1 MISSKD
7 ILTILVAKL
16 RKELKDTPI
25 ECRDVKE
32 GYRRGSIHIYFENL
46 KASDYMKKFRETTL
60 NVRIIYHPKRDDN
73 IEEILTM
80 QENLIQIF
88 SDNPVIEL
96 LDGLVTEVLEVDSTE
111 SDGDLL
117 FNFDLYVFEEYE
129 EKVSEMMENLY
140 IGGIEEYVNN

>member
-7 ILTILVAKL
+7 ILTVLVARL
-16 RKELKDTPI
+16 RKELRDIPI

-60 NVRIIYHPKRDDN
+60 NVRIIYHPKKDDDV
-73 IEEILTM
+73 EEILTI
-80 QENLIQIF
+80 QEKLIEIF
-88 SDNPVIEL
+88 SDNPTIEL
-96 LDGLVTEVLEVDSTE
+96 LDGLVTEVLETDSTE

-140 IGGIEEYVNN
+140 VGGIEEYVNN

>member
-1 MISSKD
+1 MINSKD

-16 RKELKDTPI
+16 RKELKGIPI

-32 GYRRGSIHIYFENL
+32 GYRRGSIHIYFQNL
-46 KASDYMKKFRETTL
+46 KAADYMKKFREMTLSTTI
-60 NVRIIYHPKRDDN
+60 VYHPQNDDDIEELLN
-73 IEEILTM
+73 IEEK
-80 QENLIQIF
+80 LIQIF

-96 LDGLVTEVLEVDSTE
+96 LDGLVTEVLEVDSAE
-111 SDGDLL
+111 SDKSLV

-140 IGGIEEYVNN
+140 VGGIEEYVNN